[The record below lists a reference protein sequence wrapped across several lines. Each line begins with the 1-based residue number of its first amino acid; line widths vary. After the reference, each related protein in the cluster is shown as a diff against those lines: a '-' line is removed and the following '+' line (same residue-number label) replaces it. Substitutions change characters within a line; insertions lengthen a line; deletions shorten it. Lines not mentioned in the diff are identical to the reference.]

1 MGVGSEAQR
10 FPIPLAFPGDWPSG
24 WPSSALL
31 CHTHAVTQSIISW
44 ILSLP
49 FLVAF
54 GGTLL
59 IFDPLQRVAR
69 LFGQRPQEIVA
80 GAMQVALVWAFR
92 ISGMRLIVER
102 SPEVKPKSGYILIAN
117 HQSMFDI
124 PIVGATLFSNFPK
137 YVSKRELAHWIPG
150 ISYNLRR
157 GGNAIIER
165 SDRKQATEAIR
176 EMGRQAQARGVSA
189 VIYPEG
195 TRSRRGQLRRFKK
208 PGTIALLESA
218 PKVPVVPVT
227 IDGAWHL
234 LVSNLLPISFG
245 TRVRLHIGDPIERS
259 EDEDLNAIILEC
271 QERIEKVLETW
282 RSA

>member
-1 MGVGSEAQR
+1 MRGEGLEALSGG
-10 FPIPLAFPGDWPSG
+10 PPSKWP
-24 WPSSALL
+24 PQVIL
-31 CHTHAVTQSIISW
+31 CHSLAVARTLLSW
-44 ILSLP
+44 ILTLP
-49 FLVAF
+49 FLIAF
-54 GGTLL
+54 GGSLL
-59 IFDPLQRVAR
+59 IFDPLQRIAR

-92 ISGMRLIVER
+92 MSGMRLIVER
-102 SPEVKPKSGYILIAN
+102 SAKVKPGSPYLLVAN

-124 PIVGATLFSNFPK
+124 PITGATLFSNFPK
-137 YVSKRELAHWIPG
+137 YVSKRELAHWLPG

-195 TRSRRGQLRRFKK
+195 TRSRQGQLRRFKK
-208 PGTIALLESA
+208 PGTIALMESA
-218 PKVPVVPVT
+218 PELPIVPVT

-234 LVSNLLPISFG
+234 LVNNLLPVPFR
-245 TRVRLHIGDPIERS
+245 TTVRLHVGEPIERS
-259 EDEDLNAIILEC
+259 ENEDLNAIIVEC
-271 QERIEKVLETW
+271 QERIEKVLAGW